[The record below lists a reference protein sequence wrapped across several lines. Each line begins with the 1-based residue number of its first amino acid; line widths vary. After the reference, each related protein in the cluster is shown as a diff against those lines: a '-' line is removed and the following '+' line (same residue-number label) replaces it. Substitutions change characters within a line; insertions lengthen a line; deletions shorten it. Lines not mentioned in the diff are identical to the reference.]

1 MPVPDVVVQPWTS
14 RDRLGDIMALVHAA
28 FSGFEPPS
36 SVLQETAGDLAARQ
50 RDGVIVVAIASDEF
64 VGSVF
69 CAVKGDALYLT
80 RMATHPQWRRR
91 GVGAAL
97 MRAAEREARARGLPK
112 LLLRV
117 RKTLPGNRAYFA
129 KFGFV
134 VTGEGQ
140 EDGRTPFDVMEKVF

>member
-1 MPVPDVVVQPWTS
+1 MPAPDVVVQPWTS

-28 FSGFEPPS
+28 FAGFEPPS
-36 SVLQETAGDLAARQ
+36 SVLRETADDLAARQ
-50 RDGVIVVAIASDEF
+50 RDGVIFVAMANDEF

-69 CAVKGDALYLT
+69 CAVKDGALYLT

-97 MRAAEREARARGLPK
+97 MRAAEREARARGLPT

-117 RKTLPGNRAYFA
+117 RKSLPGNRAYFA

-140 EDGRTPFDVMEKVF
+140 EDGRSPFDVMERRL